1 MASSNFGRKISSLIP
16 FALKFGRA
24 KDNKVLR
31 NSYILVTYKAKDE
44 ESKMKAND
52 TLYDSYNYVVD
63 TNSILA
69 YYDNLIDSTYTYL
82 SNNVEEMKSSINLMQ
97 NTVNRVNGQY
107 SVLDNKVDK
116 LNTAYAYIDKSLT
129 ELYTNESVL
138 SSYTY
143 EKIGD
148 ILKRNEDADKNI
160 DTLNNDSSYMK
171 EYLDSLRNDLKDLDD
186 NIKEN
191 TIKIDES
198 AISGIDKDT
207 TVQLHLNSDN
217 VVSIVTRAPL
227 KILSRTPN
235 PDQYREIDSNISNTD
250 VVLKVVTNNI
260 IDKDS
265 VTWDTISGNVQK
277 RQPYNT
283 VDNSTEC
290 RLSFQ
295 EPKSGYA
302 YRLKCT
308 LKDIYNNSI
317 STEFS
322 LRYTN
327 KKRYIGYSIKD
338 SVNLTSSNNGFDIG
352 NDLSVIKSDCTKLSG
367 TTYDSTNLKDPI
379 YWYYITPEELDEG
392 NFYFGSGTKETKNS
406 GGFLYTGKTITQ
418 YSTKETYYIWR
429 SKYPQKDKMNLVIK

>member
-1 MASSNFGRKISSLIP
+1 MASSNFGKKISSLIP
-16 FALKFGRA
+16 FALKFGKE
-24 KDNKVLR
+24 KDNKILR

-44 ESKMKAND
+44 ESKVHVGDNV
-52 TLYDSYNYVVD
+52 YDSYNYVVD
-63 TNSILA
+63 TNSILG

-82 SNNVEEMKSSINLMQ
+82 SNNVEEMKSSIKVMQ
-97 NTVNRVNGQY
+97 NTVNRVNGQF
-107 SVLDNKVDK
+107 SVITNKIDK
-116 LNTAYAYIDKSLT
+116 LDTAYAYIDKSLT

-138 SSYTY
+138 NTYTH

-148 ILKRNEDADKNI
+148 ILKRNETADKNI
-160 DTLNNDSSYMK
+160 DTLNTDNSYMK
-171 EYLDSLRNDLKDLDD
+171 KYVDSLSDSLSKN
-186 NIKEN
+186 N
-191 TIKIDES
+191 IKIDES
-198 AISGIDKDT
+198 VISGIDKDT
-207 TVQLHLNSDN
+207 AIQLHLNSDN
-217 VVSIVTRAPL
+217 VISIVTRAPL

-235 PDQYREIDSNISNTD
+235 PDQYREIDSNVSNTD
-250 VVLKVVTNNI
+250 IVLKVVTNNL

-265 VTWDTISGNVQK
+265 VTWNVINGNVQK
-277 RQPYNT
+277 HEPYNT

-290 RLSFQ
+290 KLKFQ

-308 LKDIYNNSI
+308 LKDIYHNSI

-322 LRYTN
+322 LQYTN

-338 SVNLTSSNNGFDIG
+338 NINLTSSNKGFNIG
-352 NDLSVIKSDCTKLSG
+352 NELSPIKSDCTRLSG
-367 TTYDSTNLKDPI
+367 TIYDSTNLKDAI
-379 YWYYITPEELDEG
+379 YWYYITPEKLDEG

-429 SKYPQKDKMNLVIK
+429 SKYPQKDIMNLVIK